1 MKLKRL
7 LVILLAMILTLGTF
21 AGCGGRQNRDDF
33 ASVDYAEG
41 VTVDAKTS
49 TSIEIYKDSK
59 EGKEQIY
66 ITVQDAG
73 YGTAWLNVIASHFV
87 KDNPNYWVFVNADAA
102 ATSTITT
109 TLNAG
114 VSDSLSDIYMM
125 GAQGWQNWAL
135 DGWIEE
141 LSDVYDA
148 KPDGEDGKTVYE
160 KLQPYWQTYCSTLG
174 KAADG
179 AKEGKYVYPWADPV
193 TGIAYNETMFA
204 EYNWAVPETVEE
216 LIALC
221 EQIKEDTNGEVAPFS
236 LYNGYAQHMV
246 YTYWMQL
253 SGIDGIKEFFKYS
266 SPESWNPDTEP
277 GAGMM
282 GALEIFTSILGT
294 DKKNTLAGSIGR
306 NQTEA
311 QLSFIRGEAAMIL
324 GASWVESEMR
334 EDIAVAENC
343 SIRLMPYPTAKNA
356 KTDENGNA
364 VKVNYAAAPEVIF
377 IPAKIEQE
385 RKDAAKVFLAYI
397 SGEKMLQLSTKYMGS
412 LRPFE
417 YDLEPVKEQVSD
429 FAKDCIE
436 IKQGSS
442 TFTRQATSDLKLVG
456 ASDFVYNADPCSLL
470 LIDSN
475 MNAEKFCRQNYN
487 LVKNTKWKQWQDDLK
502 VKLDAAN
509 K

>member
-1 MKLKRL
+1 MKLKRIF
-7 LVILLAMILTLGTF
+7 VILLSLIFALGAFT
-21 AGCGGRQNRDDF
+21 GCREREDDNYGS
-33 ASVDYAEG
+33 ADYASG
-41 VTVDAKTS
+41 VTVDKKSS
-49 TSIEIYKDSK
+49 TSIEIYQDSK

-87 KDNPNYWVFVNADAA
+87 KDNPEYWVFINADAA

-114 VSDSLSDIYMM
+114 VSDSLSDVYMM
-125 GAQGWQNWAL
+125 GAKGWQNWAL

-141 LSDVYDA
+141 LSDVYNA
-148 KPDGEDGKTVYE
+148 KPDGENSKTVYE
-160 KLQPYWQTYCSTLG
+160 KLQPYWQSYCTTDG
-174 KAADG
+174 KTADG
-179 AKEGKYVYPWADPV
+179 VKEGKYVYPWADPV
-193 TGIAYNETMFA
+193 TGICYNEKMFK
-204 EYNWAVPETVEE
+204 EYNWAVPETVDE

-221 EQIKEDTNGEVAPFS
+221 EQIKEDTNGEIAPFS
-236 LYNGYAQHMV
+236 LYNGYAQHLV

-253 SGIDGIKEFFKYS
+253 SGIDGIKEFFS
-266 SPESWNPDTEP
+266 FPSPEAWNPDTQP
-277 GAGMM
+277 GAGMK

-334 EDIAVAENC
+334 EDIKVAENC
-343 SIRLMPYPTAKNA
+343 SIRLMPYPTAGGA
-356 KTDENGNA
+356 KTDANGNA
-364 VKVNYAAAPEVIF
+364 LKVTYAAAPEIIF
-377 IPAKIEQE
+377 VPAKIESE
-385 RKDAAKVFLAYI
+385 RKERAKEFLAYI
-397 SGEKMLQLSTKYMGS
+397 SGERMLQLSTKYMGS

-417 YDLEPVKEQVSD
+417 YDLDAIKGEVSD
-429 FAKDCIE
+429 FINDCIK
-436 IKQGSS
+436 IKQESE
-442 TFTRQATSDLKLVG
+442 TFTRQTTSNLNLVG
-456 ASDFVYNADPCSLL
+456 ASDFVYNVDPCTLL

-475 MNAEKFCRQNYN
+475 MTAEKFCRQNYN
-487 LVKNTKWKQWQDDLK
+487 LVKNTKWAQWQADIEI
-502 VKLDAAN
+502 KLNAA